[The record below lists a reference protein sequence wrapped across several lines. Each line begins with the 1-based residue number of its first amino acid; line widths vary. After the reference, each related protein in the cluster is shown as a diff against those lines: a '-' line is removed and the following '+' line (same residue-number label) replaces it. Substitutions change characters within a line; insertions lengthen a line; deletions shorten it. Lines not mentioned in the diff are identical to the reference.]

1 MLNDILTFDHLA
13 KRYGSYMAR
22 MQSARFTT
30 GLGGIDDIIRGVAPG
45 EVLTII
51 AYSGTFKTA
60 LLQNLLQDAA
70 FRSGMFQMFF
80 SMEMPGEK
88 VFERAIQISNQMM
101 GGAIE
106 YHFSNETGHKQKM
119 IDFAKSKGCDKVLT
133 VERSRRS
140 LEDLH
145 AYVDLADREYGE
157 IQTIGID
164 YLGLMAAQGKDL
176 FHKMAELSFGL
187 KELAKTV
194 MRPVIVLAQVNRGYA
209 QSTGRELEMD
219 AAKGG
224 GDIEAGADFMFGLYR
239 NDNEDVILK
248 ILKNRNGV
256 AGNQFKMLMDK
267 TSLKFLGAE
276 EYIPPK
282 KNKKEAPF

>member
-1 MLNDILTFDHLA
+1 MQNDILTFDHLA
-13 KRYGSYMAR
+13 KRYENYMDR

-30 GLGGIDDIIRGVAPG
+30 GMGSIDDIIRGVAPG

-70 FRSGMFQMFF
+70 YKSGMYQMFF

-88 VFERAIQISNQMM
+88 VFERSLQISNQMM

-106 YHFSNETGHKQKM
+106 YHFSNNTDQKKKM
-119 IDFAKSKGCDKVLT
+119 LEVARFRGGDKVLT
-133 VERSRRS
+133 VEKSRRS
-140 LEDLH
+140 LDDLH
-145 AYVDLADREYGE
+145 SYVDLADREYGE

-164 YLGLMAAQGKDL
+164 YMGLMSSQGKDL
-176 FHKMAELSFGL
+176 FHKMADLSFGL

-209 QSTGRELEMD
+209 QSTGKEIEMD

-239 NDNEDVILK
+239 NDDDDIILK
-248 ILKNRNGV
+248 ILKNRNGC
-256 AGNQFKMLMDK
+256 AGAQFRMLMDK
-267 TSLKFLGAE
+267 SALKFLGAE
-276 EYIPPK
+276 EYTPPK
-282 KNKKEAPF
+282 KHKKELPF